1 MNLAVTHICLS
12 FLYIILVYGAKKFYN
27 NIKYLY
33 LEVPMNQKIA
43 ALLEVLPMIPALT
56 GQDCLIGLCDTEKCV
71 GLWDAKGF
79 SLSGGI
85 SLGEDIKNYQI
96 IMDVMNSGKVIGD
109 KLPKEVLGIPV
120 LDIVSPIYDG
130 QELVGCVLYTS
141 SRVEQTQ
148 IQDSSVELNNSLAS
162 AQTELGSASV
172 GLSGLTDAL
181 TRINEISAGISSQAS
196 KVSELIS
203 SIQSTASKSNM
214 LALNASIEAA
224 RAGEAGRGFSV
235 VASEMGKLAK
245 VSGTSAKE
253 IDNTL
258 TQTFDSL
265 TLVSEEL
272 THAVAAAS
280 EQAKALEAINR
291 TINGI
296 SDTSKALVAFAAN
309 Q

>member
-12 FLYIILVYGAKKFYN
+12 FLYIILVYGVKKFYN

-79 SLSGGI
+79 SLPGGI

-96 IMDVMNSGKVIGD
+96 IMDVMNSGKVIGG